1 MLQNVKTTPFL
12 VLNSLST
19 NNLLIFTSLFRGKV
33 KDLHFQVIVPRDK
46 VAKNYT
52 SIFIDAEGTIQNVVQ
67 RRMVVD
73 LSRIILALV
82 KDPLS

>member
-1 MLQNVKTTPFL
+1 
-12 VLNSLST
+12 
-19 NNLLIFTSLFRGKV
+19 
-33 KDLHFQVIVPRDK
+33 